1 MQIQKRKPVHLNI
14 NEETRKGLLADE
26 EKEGDMP
33 MPSNTTEKVTRL
45 NLNDTVFFE
54 LNDVSLKLLAPTTEE
69 QVRLIRDNVSEH
81 TVDGQTRHLA
91 KMQLHDFIRKFSKAI
106 GPGQPAPIAG
116 NDLYVIENT
125 ITVSGQIEPPAKSLK
140 EPKDPREVSH
150 QLMVFLSAHSAKVGP
165 QTWSS
170 QNLAISDDLP
180 GITADLTTGNV
191 YYTYEAAIRIASYAP
206 PGWRLP
212 TKADWAYLFT
222 TASGRFPDPY
232 PGEPIDFRGA
242 SPVLRKSYGLFDF
255 RNTGMMLEP
264 RCLHRPDVAPFWT
277 STPHSDYLAWYALLD
292 ESDDATLASTGK
304 SWRLPVRLVHD

>member
-1 MQIQKRKPVHLNI
+1 
-14 NEETRKGLLADE
+14 
-26 EKEGDMP
+26 

-91 KMQLHDFIRKFSKAI
+91 KMQLHDFIRKFSKVI
-106 GPGQPAPIAG
+106 GPGNPAPITG
-116 NDLYVIENT
+116 NDLYVIEKT
-125 ITVSGQIEPPAKSLK
+125 TTVSGPIEPPAKSLK
-140 EPKDPREVSH
+140 EPRDPREVSR
-150 QLMVFLSAHSAKVGP
+150 QLEEFLSAHSTKVGP

-180 GITADLTTGNV
+180 GITADLSTGNV

-232 PGEPIDFRGA
+232 PGEPVTFRGA
-242 SPVLRKSYGLFDF
+242 SPVLRESGGYDLYSLAIHY
-255 RNTGMMLEP
+255 TGMLLETP
-264 RCLHRPDVAPFWT
+264 GDPYRPDIAPFWS
-277 STPHSDYLAWYALLD
+277 STPHSEYLAWYALLD
-292 ESDDATLASTGK
+292 ESDDATIATIGK

>member
-1 MQIQKRKPVHLNI
+1 
-14 NEETRKGLLADE
+14 
-26 EKEGDMP
+26 

-69 QVRLIRDNVSEH
+69 QVRLIRVNVSEH

-106 GPGQPAPIAG
+106 GPGNPAPIAG
-116 NDLYVIENT
+116 NDLYVIEKT
-125 ITVSGQIEPPAKSLK
+125 ITVSGPIEPPTKSLK

-150 QLMVFLSAHSAKVGP
+150 QLMVFLSAHSAKVGT

-180 GITADLTTGNV
+180 GITADLSTGNV

-222 TASGRFPDPY
+222 TASGRFPEQY
-232 PGEPIDFRGA
+232 PGEPINFLGA
-242 SPVLRKSYGLFDF
+242 SPRLRKSGHDSYGLAIHY
-255 RNTGMMLEP
+255 TGMMLEP
-264 RCLHRPDVAPFWT
+264 AGEPFRPDIAPFWS

-292 ESDDATLASTGK
+292 ESDVATISSTGK